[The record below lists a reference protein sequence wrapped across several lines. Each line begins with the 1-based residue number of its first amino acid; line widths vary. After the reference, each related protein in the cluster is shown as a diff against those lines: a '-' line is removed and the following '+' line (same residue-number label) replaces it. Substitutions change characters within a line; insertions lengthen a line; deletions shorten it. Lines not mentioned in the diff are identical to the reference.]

1 VSYLLDLANTLEQAV
16 GRLRAL
22 AAAVDSTVEQA
33 EPPTIGSTVEDK
45 AGAADTAAAPAAQAE
60 ASAAPDSTPAPAEP
74 ETVGSTVAD
83 AANPPI
89 AGGAPTAA
97 ELEDAFTHQRIREAF
112 EQRTRHRHS
121 LDDGATWIEAE

>member
-1 VSYLLDLANTLEQAV
+1 MSYLLDLANTLEQAV

-74 ETVGSTVAD
+74 
-83 AANPPI
+83 PI
-89 AGGAPTAA
+89 AGGAPTAQ
-97 ELEDAFTHQRIREAF
+97 ELEDAFTQQRIREAY
-112 EQRTRHRHS
+112 ENRTRHRHS